1 MTLPC
6 TPSAPP
12 AGPDLPPLR
21 EVIRRYEL
29 RADKK
34 LGQHFLTDPNILGR
48 IVDSAGDLGGRAVVE
63 VGPGPGGLT
72 RFILRAAPKRLTVIE
87 QDRRCLA
94 ALRDLDERFPG
105 LMTIVEGDARR
116 QDTGALAGG
125 DKLIL
130 ISNLPYNV
138 GTELLLGWLGE
149 LDAFARL
156 VLMFQKEVALR
167 LTARPGEGAW
177 GRLAVLT
184 QTLCH
189 VERLFDLPASA
200 FVPPPKVDSSVVR
213 LDPRADRPAPA
224 FTAQLA
230 RVTQAAFGQ
239 RRKMLRSALRTLVP
253 APELLLE
260 EAGILPTRRAEELSL
275 ADFHNLTRL
284 YMQRLEAPA

>member
-1 MTLPC
+1 MTLPL
-6 TPSAPP
+6 TPSTRSAE
-12 AGPDLPPLR
+12 PDLPPLR
-21 EVIRRYEL
+21 EVIRHYGL

-48 IVDSAGDLGGRAVVE
+48 IVASAGDLAGKVVVE

-72 RFILRAAPKRLTVIE
+72 RFILRAAPRRLTVIE

-94 ALRDLDERFPG
+94 ALHDLDGFFPG
-105 LMTIVEGDARR
+105 VIKIIEGDARR
-116 QDTGALAGG
+116 QDTGTLAGG

-149 LDAFARL
+149 LDVFERL

-167 LTARPGEGAW
+167 LTSRPGEDAW
-177 GRLAVLT
+177 GRLAVLA
-184 QTLCH
+184 QTLCD

-200 FVPPPKVDSSVVR
+200 FVPPPKVESSVVR
-213 LDPRADRPAPA
+213 FDPRPDRPAQA
-224 FTAQLA
+224 FTVQLG

-239 RRKMLRSALRTLVP
+239 RRKMLRSALRTLLP
-253 APELLLE
+253 EPELLLE
-260 EAGILPTRRAEELSL
+260 EAGIMSTRRAEELSL
-275 ADFHNLTRL
+275 AEFHNLTRL
-284 YMQRLEAPA
+284 YMQRLDGRP